1 MVMICATCSNAII
14 AGACVSCGSTKSLQ
28 PNKIENPSQKGDPK
42 TTKFQKKMAAPIPNS
57 VRPMDEGGKK
67 SLMNYFGYTTKK
79 GVSKEKRR
87 SRLRA
92 LINSELIP
100 SEHNVSYIKSFK
112 DPGSLERILKIA
124 QILEN
129 QTLRMHYVDKSH
141 TLYESWRKRKDDVA
155 WLKYF
160 ATTVDKE

>member
-1 MVMICATCSNAII
+1 MEVPNLYNL
-14 AGACVSCGSTKSLQ
+14 TKSRTQ
-28 PNKIENPSQKGDPK
+28 VKREIQNHQISE
-42 TTKFQKKMAAPIPNS
+42 KMAAPIPNS

-124 QILEN
+124 QILGEPN
-129 QTLRMHYVDKSH
+129 SKDALR
-141 TLYESWRKRKDDVA
+141 R
-155 WLKYF
+155 
-160 ATTVDKE
+160 